1 MGKNKFLV
9 LFIILVFVSVAGGIS
24 VLSFQVSP
32 KRSLPVYGE
41 TGNFL
46 LVDDHSRDFDSLKL
60 RNKVWIAAFF
70 FTTCS
75 GICPIMTKNLKALQ
89 DMLVAYKDLEF
100 ISISVNPEQDTPS
113 ALSAYA
119 DQYGIDTDR
128 WHFLTGTRED
138 ITRIAVHGFK
148 VGSVAEPIFHSPHF
162 ILVDRRFRVRGYY
175 EGTQARDIQRLAKDI
190 IELYPE

>member
-9 LFIILVFVSVAGGIS
+9 LFIILVFVSVAGGIG

-32 KRSLPVYGE
+32 KTSLPVYGE
-41 TGNFL
+41 TGNFR
-46 LVDDHSRDFDSLKL
+46 LVDSHGRDFDSLQL

-75 GICPIMTKNLKALQ
+75 DICPLMIKNLRVLQ
-89 DMLVAYKDLEF
+89 EMFAAHRDLEF

-113 ALSAYA
+113 VLSAYA
-119 DQYGIDTDR
+119 DQYEADTDR
-128 WHFLTGTRED
+128 WHFLTGPRDD

-148 VGSVAEPIFHSPHF
+148 VGSVTEPIFHSPHF

-175 EGTQARDIQRLAKDI
+175 EGTQAQDIQRLSKDI
-190 IELYPE
+190 LELYSE